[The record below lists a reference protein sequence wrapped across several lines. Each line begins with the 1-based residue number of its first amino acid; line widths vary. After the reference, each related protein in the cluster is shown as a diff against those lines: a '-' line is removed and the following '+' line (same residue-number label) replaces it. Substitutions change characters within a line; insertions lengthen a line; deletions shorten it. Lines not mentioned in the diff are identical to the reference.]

1 MHISTG
7 PAIVLRKD
15 KFEEQAR
22 KNGIEG
28 DRGWADLLG
37 VAQTT
42 VMRLF
47 TGETRPGNAFIARTL
62 TALPEAGFY
71 DLFEVAA

>member
-1 MHISTG
+1 MHISNG
-7 PAIVLRKD
+7 PAVVLRRD
-15 KFEEQAR
+15 MFEEQAR

-28 DRGWADLLG
+28 DRGWAELLG

-47 TGETRPGNAFIARTL
+47 TGETKPGNAFIARVL
-62 TALPEAGFY
+62 TSLPEADFY